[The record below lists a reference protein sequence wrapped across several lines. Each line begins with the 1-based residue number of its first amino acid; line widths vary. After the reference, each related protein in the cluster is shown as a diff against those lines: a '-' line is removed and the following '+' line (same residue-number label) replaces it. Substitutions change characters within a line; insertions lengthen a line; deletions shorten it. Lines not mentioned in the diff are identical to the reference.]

1 MIFTSRPTLH
11 GGAGGPCHPLTGEN
25 ATRGQSPLVLSLPDM
40 AILGVLALLVFGE
53 QKLPGIMRQAGRVM
67 RDVQN
72 TSQSFIREMERAA
85 DLNEPAPHV
94 DPPHAEPA
102 APDTEEEPS

>member
-1 MIFTSRPTLH
+1 M
-11 GGAGGPCHPLTGEN
+11 
-25 ATRGQSPLVLSLPDM
+25 LSLPDM

-85 DLNEPAPHV
+85 DVNDTPASAPAPAPQSAEPQPEPAKDEAPQLDAAV
-94 DPPHAEPA
+94 PDAEPD
-102 APDTEEEPS
+102 APSR

>member
-1 MIFTSRPTLH
+1 M
-11 GGAGGPCHPLTGEN
+11 TGVPGRR
-25 ATRGQSPLVLSLPDM
+25 AKWWVVLSLPDM

-67 RDVQN
+67 REVQN

-85 DLNEPAPHV
+85 DVNEPPPPPPPADVEPPEPESEPVSEPEPEPEPQAP
-94 DPPHAEPA
+94 PPSEK
-102 APDTEEEPS
+102 TEE